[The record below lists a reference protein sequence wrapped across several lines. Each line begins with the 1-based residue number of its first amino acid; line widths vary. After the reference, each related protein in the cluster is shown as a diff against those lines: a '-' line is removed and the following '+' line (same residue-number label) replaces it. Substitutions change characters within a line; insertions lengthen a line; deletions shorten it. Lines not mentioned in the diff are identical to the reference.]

1 MDTLN
6 GRHFFCSWSG
16 GKDSCL
22 ALYRAHQRGGTPR
35 LLLTMMTGDGSRSR
49 SHGLPPA
56 VLATQAEALDLPLST
71 GRAGWDDYEAVF
83 LDRLAELRAEGITDG
98 VFGDIDLAPHRQWVE
113 WVCARH
119 GITAHLPL
127 WQETRR
133 DLLAEFIGAGFSAT
147 IVAVNDA
154 RLPRSFLGREL
165 DWPTVEDLEAAG
177 VDACGEEGEFHTV
190 VTGGPIFAEPLRLA
204 HGEVTSHAGYS
215 FLKVFPADGQE

>member
-35 LLLTMMTGDGSRSR
+35 LLLTMMTGDGSCSR

-56 VLATQAEALDLPLST
+56 VLATQAASLDLPLST

-113 WVCARH
+113 QVCAQH

-127 WQETRR
+127 WQEARR
-133 DLLAEFIGAGFSAT
+133 DLLTEFIEAGFSAT
-147 IVAVNDA
+147 IVAVDDA

-165 DWPTVEDLEAAG
+165 NWSTVADLEAAG

-190 VTGGPIFAEPLRLA
+190 VTNGPIFAAPLHLE
-204 HGEVTSHAGYS
+204 HGEVEAHAGYS
-215 FLKVFPADGQE
+215 FLKVHLADGHG